1 VYLVDLFI
9 STTIINV
16 CWLYFG
22 GKILEKEIDYKNK
35 NTIIVMFFSI
45 LLLSLINL
53 TFDSF
58 FKIFIN
64 YLLLILLYKYIFKS
78 SISKLFG
85 PALIVLIYYFVAE
98 IVFSVVIA
106 IIIKCFSM
114 LEIGIDNNFMVNPT
128 INIVISFIA
137 ILLRKIGK
145 NLEDKILSFLS
156 KIKSYEIIIIFVI
169 GISILL
175 RKNANF
181 LGINSEF
188 IMNLI
193 MIIVFSIVM
202 FVLYKEKE
210 KSMTLS
216 QKYDQLLNYIQKYEL
231 ELTNKSITIHEFKN
245 QIITIKGF
253 ISEKNKKANDYINSI
268 ISDIKNLEYNNL
280 SGMENIPSGGLKGL
294 IYFKL
299 GDLREKGINVITKVQ
314 PRMKKNSFC
323 LKNASLYKD
332 ILKIIGVY
340 LDNAIESTMIST
352 KKEIIMEIYQEKK
365 ESHFV
370 LTNTHNNTVQVN
382 KLDNVGYSTK
392 GAGRGYGLQLVKNI
406 IDNYENITQTRE
418 VTEDYYV
425 VHLIAKNE

>member
-1 VYLVDLFI
+1 VYLVDLVI

-22 GKILEKEIDYKNK
+22 SKILEKKIDYKSK
-35 NTIIVMFFSI
+35 NTIAIIIFSI
-45 LLLSLINL
+45 ILLALINL

-64 YLLLILLYKYIFKS
+64 YLLVIILYKCVFKS

-85 PALIVLIYYFVAE
+85 PALTVLVYYFVAE
-98 IVFSVVIA
+98 IIFSIVIA
-106 IIIKCFSM
+106 VITKFITIQ
-114 LEIGIDNNFMVNPT
+114 IDKYFMVNP
-128 INIVISFIA
+128 IVNIAISFIA
-137 ILLRKIGK
+137 ISLRRTGK
-145 NLEDKILSFLS
+145 NLENKAMLLLN

-169 GISILL
+169 GIAILS
-175 RKNANF
+175 RKNADF
-181 LGINSEF
+181 LGVTSEF

-193 MIIVFSIVM
+193 MIIIFSIII

-210 KSMTLS
+210 KSTSLS

-253 ISEKNKKANDYINSI
+253 ISEKNKKANEYINSI
-268 ISDIKNLEYNNL
+268 ISDIKTLEYNNL

-299 GDLREKGINVITKVQ
+299 GDLKEKGINVAIKVQ

-323 LKNASLYKD
+323 LNNASLYKN

-340 LDNAIESTMIST
+340 LDNAIESTTVST
-352 KKEIIMEIYQEKK
+352 KKEIIMEIYQEKN

-370 LTNTHNNTVQVN
+370 LTNTHNNTVEVN

-406 IDNYENITQTRE
+406 IDNYDNIIQTRE
-418 VTEDYYV
+418 VTEDYYIA
-425 VHLIAKNE
+425 HLIVKNE